1 MLVISDTT
9 PILSLIKADRLDL
22 LEKTFERVV
31 IPDAVYAELTG
42 NPAFADEARQV
53 KEAAFIILESVEN
66 KGSVKSFMDKNGL
79 DEGESEAILLVKE
92 KKADLL
98 LIDEKKGRRVAKE
111 MGIPIIGTAGILL
124 DAFDEG
130 LLSADDVRSAV
141 RNLQDNMIRLDRSLI
156 AAIERHIQG

>member
-31 IPDAVYAELTG
+31 IPDAVYAELTR
-42 NPAFADEARQV
+42 NPAYADEARKV
-53 KEAAFIILESVEN
+53 RGADFIILESVEN
-66 KGSVKSFMDKNGL
+66 KSSVKSFMDQNGL
-79 DEGESEAILLVKE
+79 DEGESEAILLVQE
-92 KKADLL
+92 KNADLL

-111 MGIPIIGTAGILL
+111 MGISIVGTAGILL

-130 LLSADDVRSAV
+130 LLTADEVRRAV
-141 RNLQDNMIRLDRSLI
+141 RDLQDNMIRLDRSLI